1 MKEKMNNI
9 DALLES
15 ASNYGLFFRL
25 ASYALGVMA
34 MYIIFKDNA
43 LPLIPIFACAILSI
57 CYGVLISIDIKTVI
71 KNANLIMEDKK
82 DEKIE
87 KESII

>member
-71 KNANLIMEDKK
+71 KNANLIMEERK
-82 DEKIE
+82 DEDIK
-87 KESII
+87 KESIV